1 MAGLESPFPPSLER
15 SLTENLTKLVF
26 AAQLST
32 VATLAAAIVTNMG
45 RQVSIAE
52 VMEISNDL
60 QMAMFPQG
68 RSGIS
73 QEWEKTKAQRLAKVH
88 T

>member
-1 MAGLESPFPPSLER
+1 MAGLESPFPPALER
-15 SLTENLTKLVF
+15 GLMENLTKLVF
-26 AAQLST
+26 ATQLST
-32 VATLAAAIVTNMG
+32 VATLTAAIVTSMG

-60 QMAMFPQG
+60 HMAMFPQG

-73 QEWEKTKAQRLAKVH
+73 AEWEKTKSERLARVRA
-88 T
+88 